1 VNTNLPLAVRVEIQL
16 ADNPNAQ
23 PVEIVVP
30 MDAVAR
36 TNMVLAAT
44 Q

>member
-1 VNTNLPLAVRVEIQL
+1 VTIQMAGK
-16 ADNPNAQ
+16 ADAQ

-30 MDAVAR
+30 IDSVSR

-44 Q
+44 GN